1 VSVLSRM
8 RSFEDDIDFRRVWR
22 VGTTISLLVLLV
34 SLWGIIGRGLELG
47 LDFEGGTSW
56 DVPSSELSVDE
67 ARDALGGTGQEGAKI
82 QAIGRGDSRVLRV
95 QSTVD
100 EVEAQDQVTAALAE
114 AAGVE
119 VTDITVSTVGPS
131 WGDQVSDKAERAMV
145 WFFIVI
151 ALYIT
156 WRLEWKMAIG
166 ALASVVHDLIISVG
180 IYALFQI
187 EITPATVIAFLTILG
202 YSLYD
207 TIVVFDRM
215 QENAQRL
222 TGSSRLTYTDIV
234 SLSLNQTIMRSV
246 NTTVTALLPV
256 ISMLVIGSLIMGAAA
271 LEEFALALTVGLAI
285 GAFSSILIASPV
297 VAWIKEREPRFREIR
312 SRLEQQ
318 RGPVSSP
325 IRSGPAGAT
334 GTAVLDDE
342 AGADAP
348 AKRTVRP
355 GQAPTLSGRPIPPR
369 PRKKG
374 KKR

>member
-1 VSVLSRM
+1 M
-8 RSFEDDIDFRRVWR
+8 RSFDDDIDFRRVWK
-22 VGTTISLLVLLV
+22 VGTTISLVVLLV
-34 SLWGIIGRGLELG
+34 SVWGIVGRGLNLG

-56 DVPSSELSVDE
+56 DVPSGDLTVDD

-82 QAIGRGDSRVLRV
+82 QVIGRGDSRVLRV

-100 EVEAQDQVTAALAE
+100 DVETQDEVSQALAD
-114 AAGVE
+114 AADVE

-151 ALYIT
+151 TLYIA

-166 ALASVVHDLIISVG
+166 ALASVAHDLVISVG
-180 IYALFQI
+180 FYALFQI

-207 TIVVFDRM
+207 TIVVLDRM
-215 QENAQRL
+215 QENAERPR
-222 TGSSRLTYTDIV
+222 GNARLTYSDIA
-234 SLSLNQTIMRSV
+234 SLSLNQTLMRSI
-246 NTTVTALLPV
+246 NTTITALLPV
-256 ISMLVIGSLIMGAAA
+256 IAMLVIGSFMMGAAA

-297 VAWIKEREPRFREIR
+297 VAWIKDREPRFQEARAR
-312 SRLEQQ
+312 AAQQ
-318 RGPVSSP
+318 RGPVADP
-325 IRSGPAGAT
+325 IRTGGSSSR
-334 GTAVLDDE
+334 GTAVLE
-342 AGADAP
+342 ADAEAEAP
-348 AKRTVRP
+348 TTRAVRP

-374 KKR
+374 RKR